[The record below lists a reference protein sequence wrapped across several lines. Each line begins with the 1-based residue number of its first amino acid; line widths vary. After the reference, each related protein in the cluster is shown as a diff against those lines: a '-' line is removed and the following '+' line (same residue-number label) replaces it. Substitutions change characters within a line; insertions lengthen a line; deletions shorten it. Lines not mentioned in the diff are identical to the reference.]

1 MTTSPIQ
8 TLFLTPDRRPGAP
21 RLSRD
26 VVPGVHRLEHAFTNC
41 YLLADGDVWTLVDA
55 AFPKTWGPLIRA
67 AHELGLRMRDLEG
80 IVLTHGHFDH
90 VGVAERA
97 IEELGVPVFV
107 HAGDKELAA
116 HPYRYKREHTPF
128 VYPLLYPRSL
138 RPVAGMLRAGALSVQ
153 GVEDV
158 SELPGSG
165 MLDLP
170 GRPEVV
176 FTPGHTFGHCALL
189 LRDRET
195 LLTGDALVT
204 LDPYKG
210 IPGAQII
217 AGAATAD
224 SELALKTLD
233 AILATG
239 ARVLL
244 PGHGEPWRDG
254 VEAAVASARTI
265 GRS

>member
-1 MTTSPIQ
+1 MDRSL
-8 TLFLTPDRRPGAP
+8 TLSGERGPGAP
-21 RLSRD
+21 RLTPE

-41 YLLADGDVWTLVDA
+41 YLLVDGESWTLVDA
-55 AFPKTWGPLIRA
+55 AFPRTWGVLVKA
-67 AHELGLRMRDLEG
+67 AHELGLRMRDLQG

-90 VGVAERA
+90 VGFAERA
-97 IEELGVPVFV
+97 VEELGVPVFV
-107 HAGDKELAA
+107 HAGDRELAA
-116 HPYRYKREHTPF
+116 HPYRYRREHTPF

-138 RPVAGMLRAGALSVQ
+138 PPVIGMVRAGALSVK
-153 GVEDV
+153 GVTAV

-165 MLDLP
+165 TLDLP

-176 FTPGHTFGHCALL
+176 FTPGHTFGHCGLL

-195 LLTGDALVT
+195 LLSGDAIVT

-224 SELALKTLD
+224 SDQALASLD
-233 AILATG
+233 VIAATG

-254 VEAAVASARTI
+254 AEAAVASARAI

>member
-1 MTTSPIQ
+1 MT
-8 TLFLTPDRRPGAP
+8 LTPDRRRGAP
-21 RLSRD
+21 RLTPE

-41 YLLADGDVWTLVDA
+41 YLLVDGDNWTLVDA
-55 AFPKTWGPLIRA
+55 AFPNTWGPLIRA
-67 AHELGLRMRDLEG
+67 AHELNLRMRDLQG

-90 VGVAERA
+90 VGFAERA
-97 IEELGVPVFV
+97 VEELGVPVYV

-116 HPYRYKREHTPF
+116 HPYSYKREHTPF
-128 VYPLLYPRSL
+128 VYPLIYPRSAG
-138 RPVAGMLRAGALSVQ
+138 PVVSMVRAGALNVR
-153 GVEDV
+153 GVHDI

-165 MLDLP
+165 TLDMP

-176 FTPGHTFGHCALL
+176 FTPGHTFGHCGLL
-189 LRDRET
+189 LRDREA
-195 LLTGDALVT
+195 LLSGDAIVT

-224 SELALKTLD
+224 SDQALRSLD
-233 AILATG
+233 AIVATG

-244 PGHGEPWRDG
+244 PGHGDPWRDG
-254 VEAAVASARTI
+254 VEAAVASARAI

>member
-1 MTTSPIQ
+1 MSRTIP
-8 TLFLTPDRRPGAP
+8 LTPDRRKSGP
-21 RLSRD
+21 RLTPQ
-26 VVPGVHRLEHAFTNC
+26 VVPGVHRLEHASTNC
-41 YLLADGDVWTLVDA
+41 YLLADGDAWTLVDA
-55 AFPKTWGPLIRA
+55 AFPKTWGPLVHA
-67 AHELGLRMRDLEG
+67 AHEVGLRMRDLQG

-90 VGVAERA
+90 VGFAERA

-107 HAGDKELAA
+107 HEQDRRLAA

-128 VYPLLYPRSL
+128 LYPLLYPRSL
-138 RPVAGMLRAGALSVQ
+138 GAVAGMVKAGALKVR

-158 SELPGSG
+158 SELPGEG
-165 MLDLP
+165 TLDLP

-189 LRDRET
+189 LRDTET
-195 LLTGDALVT
+195 LLSGDAIVT

-224 SELALKTLD
+224 SEMALRTLD
-233 AILATG
+233 RIVATG
-239 ARVLL
+239 ARTIL

>member
-1 MTTSPIQ
+1 MNRAMT
-8 TLFLTPDRRPGAP
+8 LTPDRRSGAP
-21 RLSRD
+21 RLTPD

-41 YLLADGDVWTLVDA
+41 YLLADGEMWTLVDA
-55 AFPKTWGPLIRA
+55 AFPNTWGPLIRS
-67 AHELGLRMRDLEG
+67 AHELGLRMRDLQG

-90 VGVAERA
+90 VGFAERA
-97 IEELGVPVFV
+97 VEELGVPVFV
-107 HAGDKELAA
+107 HAGDRELAA
-116 HPYRYKREHTPF
+116 HPYRYRREHTPF

-138 RPVAGMLRAGALSVQ
+138 RPVAGMLRAGALNVR
-153 GVEDV
+153 GVTEV

-165 MLDLP
+165 TLDLP

-195 LLTGDALVT
+195 LLSGDALVT

-210 IPGAQII
+210 IPGAQIV

-224 SELALKTLD
+224 SDQALASLD
-233 AILATG
+233 VIVATG

-254 VEAAVASARTI
+254 AGAAAASARAI

>member
-1 MTTSPIQ
+1 MTRTIP
-8 TLFLTPDRRPGAP
+8 LTPDRRKGAP
-21 RLSRD
+21 RLTAE

-41 YLLADGDVWTLVDA
+41 YLLADGDAWTLVDA
-55 AFPKTWGPLIRA
+55 AFPKTWGPLVHA
-67 AHELGLRMRDLEG
+67 AHAVGLRMRDLQG

-90 VGVAERA
+90 VGFAERA

-107 HAGDKELAA
+107 HAEDRRLAA

-128 VYPLLYPRSL
+128 VYPFLYPRSIGA
-138 RPVAGMLRAGALSVQ
+138 VGGMVRAGALRVK
-153 GVEDV
+153 GVEAV
-158 SELPGSG
+158 SELPGNG

-176 FTPGHTFGHCALL
+176 FTPGHTFGHCGLL

-195 LLTGDALVT
+195 LLSGDAIVT

-224 SELALKTLD
+224 STMALRTLD
-233 AILATG
+233 RILATG
-239 ARVLL
+239 ARTIL
-244 PGHGEPWRDG
+244 PGHGEPWWDG
-254 VEAAVASARTI
+254 VEAAVASARAI

>member
-1 MTTSPIQ
+1 MNASI
-8 TLFLTPDRRPGAP
+8 TLTGERGPGAP
-21 RLSRD
+21 RLTAD

-41 YLLADGDVWTLVDA
+41 YLLADRASWTLVDA
-55 AFPKTWGPLIRA
+55 AFPRTWDALIRA
-67 AHELGLRMRDLEG
+67 AHELGLRMRDLQG

-90 VGVAERA
+90 VGFAERA
-97 IEELGVPVFV
+97 VEELGVPVFV
-107 HAGDKELAA
+107 HSGDKALAA
-116 HPYRYKREHTPF
+116 HPYRYRREHTPF

-138 RPVAGMLRAGALSVQ
+138 RPVIGMVRAGALSVK
-153 GVEDV
+153 GVTAV

-189 LRDRET
+189 LRGRET
-195 LLTGDALVT
+195 LLSGDAIVT

-210 IPGAQII
+210 IPGAQIV

-224 SELALKTLD
+224 SGHALRSLD
-233 AILATG
+233 VIAATG
-239 ARVLL
+239 VRVLL

-254 VEAAVASARTI
+254 VEAAVSSARAI

>member
-1 MTTSPIQ
+1 
-8 TLFLTPDRRPGAP
+8 
-21 RLSRD
+21 
-26 VVPGVHRLEHAFTNC
+26 
-41 YLLADGDVWTLVDA
+41 
-55 AFPKTWGPLIRA
+55 
-67 AHELGLRMRDLEG
+67 
-80 IVLTHGHFDH
+80 
-90 VGVAERA
+90 
-97 IEELGVPVFV
+97 VFV
-107 HAGDKELAA
+107 HAGDRELAA
-116 HPYRYKREHTPF
+116 HPYRYRREHTPF

-138 RPVAGMLRAGALSVQ
+138 RPVAGMLRAGALNVR
-153 GVEDV
+153 GVTEV

-165 MLDLP
+165 TLDLP

-195 LLTGDALVT
+195 LLSGDALVT

-210 IPGAQII
+210 IPGAQIV

-224 SELALKTLD
+224 SDQALASLD
-233 AILATG
+233 VIVATG

-254 VEAAVASARTI
+254 AGAAAASARAI

>member
-1 MTTSPIQ
+1 MTLSGG
-8 TLFLTPDRRPGAP
+8 RRLGAP
-21 RLSRD
+21 RLTPE

-41 YLLADGDVWTLVDA
+41 YLLAEGESWTLVDA
-55 AFPKTWGPLIRA
+55 AFPNTWGPLIRA
-67 AHELGLRMRDLEG
+67 AHELDLRMRDLQG

-90 VGVAERA
+90 VGFAERA
-97 IEELGVPVFV
+97 VEELGVPVYV
-107 HAGDKELAA
+107 HAGDRELAA
-116 HPYRYKREHTPF
+116 HPYRYRREHTPF
-128 VYPLLYPRSL
+128 IYPLLYPRSL
-138 RPVAGMLRAGALSVQ
+138 PPVVGMLRAGALNVK
-153 GVEDV
+153 GVEEV
-158 SELPGSG
+158 SELPSSG
-165 MLDLP
+165 TLDLP
-170 GRPEVV
+170 GHPEVV
-176 FTPGHTFGHCALL
+176 FTPGHTFGHCGLL

-210 IPGAQII
+210 VPGAQIV

-224 SELALKTLD
+224 SEQALASLEVI
-233 AILATG
+233 AGTG

-254 VEAAVASARTI
+254 AEAAVASARAI

>member
-1 MTTSPIQ
+1 MNRSATVA
-8 TLFLTPDRRPGAP
+8 PDRRRGDP
-21 RLSRD
+21 RLTAD
-26 VVPGVHRLEHAFTNC
+26 VVPGVHRLEHASTNC
-41 YLLADGDVWTLVDA
+41 YLVADGDAWTLVDA
-55 AFPKTWGPLIRA
+55 AFPKTWSPLIHS
-67 AHELGLRMRDLEG
+67 AHEVGLRMRDLQA

-90 VGVAERA
+90 VGVARRA
-97 IEELGVPVFV
+97 VEELGVPVFV
-107 HAGDKELAA
+107 HAGDRKLAA
-116 HPYRYKREHTPF
+116 HPYRYRREHTPL

-138 RPVAGMLRAGALSVQ
+138 GPVAGMVRAGALSVK

-176 FTPGHTFGHCALL
+176 FTPGHTYGHCGLL

-195 LLTGDALVT
+195 MLTGDAIVT

-210 IPGAQII
+210 IPGPQII

-224 SELALKTLD
+224 STQALASLD
-233 AILATG
+233 AIAATG

-254 VEAAVASARTI
+254 AEAAVAAARAV

>member
-1 MTTSPIQ
+1 MTRTIAV
-8 TLFLTPDRRPGAP
+8 TPDRRRAAP
-21 RLSRD
+21 RLTPE

-41 YLLADGDVWTLVDA
+41 YLLADGDMWTLVDA
-55 AFPKTWGPLIRA
+55 AFPHTWGPLIRS
-67 AHELGLRMRDLEG
+67 AHEMGLRMRDLQG

-90 VGVAERA
+90 VGFAKRA

-107 HAGDKELAA
+107 HAGDKHLAA
-116 HPYRYKREHTPF
+116 HPYRYRREHTPF
-128 VYPLLYPRSL
+128 VYPLVYPRSL
-138 RPVAGMLRAGALSVQ
+138 GPVAGMIRAGALKVK
-153 GVEDV
+153 GVEEV
-158 SELPGSG
+158 FELPGAG
-165 MLDLP
+165 VLDLP

-189 LRDRET
+189 LPDRET
-195 LLTGDALVT
+195 LLSGDAIVT

-224 SELALKTLD
+224 SAQALRSLD
-233 AILATG
+233 AIRATG

-244 PGHGEPWRDG
+244 PGHGEPWLDG
-254 VEAAVASARTI
+254 VDAAVASARAI